1 MRPGMKMLMISGMDQ
16 SRNNEYD
23 MDSRYRDG
31 RGREHY
37 ESGRYA
43 PRNEYTERNYPVRKE
58 MRMDTDDMESRRRRD
73 SKGRFRSEWDD
84 MEDNYGNEAR
94 TGGYPNRPFPVYE
107 GGKSNMNPIGFDPY
121 REVETNYRMNAT
133 HKTGNEMERRYSPKM
148 GGGYSSD
155 MSMPMTKE
163 MAEEWTKNMRNEDGS
178 KGPHW
183 KIDQIKQVMTQK
195 GVQYDPWE
203 FFAIMNALYSDYCSV
218 FKKHGVNTVDMY
230 FDLACAW
237 LNDTDAMP
245 NKAALY
251 YENIVKK

>member
-1 MRPGMKMLMISGMDQ
+1 MGFGKRMLLLNG
-16 SRNNEYD
+16 NAE
-23 MDSRYRDG
+23 SRYRDD
-31 RGREHY
+31 RGRWHRENG
-37 ESGRYA
+37 EYA
-43 PRNEYTERNYPVRKE
+43 VQNRMGGE
-58 MRMDTDDMESRRRRD
+58 MNMDYGGMMGMDDMESRRRRD

-94 TGGYPNRPFPVYE
+94 MGGYPNRPFPVYE
-107 GGKSNMNPIGFDPY
+107 GGRSNMNPIGFDPY